1 MREPAAL
8 FWGIAFPL
16 LLTVIFG
23 IATSSQKPDHKLG
36 GMRVVDAYVPVMMAF
51 VLTVLALQALP
62 SALASY
68 REKGVLRRMST
79 TPVPPSLLLGAD
91 VIVSATVIVFAL
103 AMIAVIARVAFN
115 VALPTQAVGFA
126 VARGATNRE
135 AAAQLFISEATIKT
149 HLLHIYAKLGVGDRA
164 AAVAE
169 AFNRRLL
176 TPEQPERP
184 VGVVNRWTARCASAQ
199 SGTRRTRSRRARAGT
214 RRSRA

>member
-36 GMRVVDAYVPVMMAF
+36 GMRVVDAYVP
-51 VLTVLALQALP
+51 ALQALP

-135 AAAQLFISEATIKT
+135 AAAQLFIS
-149 HLLHIYAKLGVGDRA
+149 
-164 AAVAE
+164 
-169 AFNRRLL
+169 
-176 TPEQPERP
+176 
-184 VGVVNRWTARCASAQ
+184 
-199 SGTRRTRSRRARAGT
+199 
-214 RRSRA
+214 